1 MAERDGTIVIDT
13 QIDTKGV
20 DAGSEKTEASL
31 RRMAKKVNDIGA
43 TAKAALNKQIDAFAK
58 LNNEYAAQEQKVER
72 LRQKVAEY
80 GNQKIPTDEYKEI
93 QAQIEQAAVKLNR
106 LKEAQER
113 YIAGGG
119 KKNSNTYRR
128 QVYDME
134 ELANTIKYAEGEL
147 KDLEETGKAFTIG
160 NRTKEAMS
168 DAEKLEQAERKLC
181 DMHNKLQTA
190 YDGVNDKINE
200 YSQKADEATASTSRL
215 SRIGGMVGKAIG
227 SIATFGKNAAKSLT
241 GAKKSSS
248 GFGLSLGTLVK
259 YGFGIRSLY
268 VLVNKLRSALVD
280 GFKNLSQYSGET
292 NGSISM
298 LWSSLERLKNSLATA
313 FAPILTVVA
322 PILSKFIDMLSTAAS
337 YVSMFFSFLSGK
349 STYTRAIAVQ
359 KNYAASLGDTASAA
373 KDAADATED
382 AAKAAEDY
390 LSPLDDINKFTA
402 EDSPS
407 SKTPSSGSGSGGTGA
422 TGPMFEDVPIE
433 SNIKKIFQKIKDLIK
448 SGDFEGLGE
457 MMADA
462 INRGLE
468 KVKKAISWDNVGP
481 TVTYFVTGF
490 TRTFNSLVDN
500 IDWDLLGRTI
510 GTGINTIVNTLDLFY
525 TGIDWKN
532 LGNKFADGVNGVVYE
547 VDWAKL
553 GQFIGHKILALP
565 TIIVGFVENL
575 DWSALSKAASTLILN
590 FLDTLIEFIHNIDWS
605 KIVTNVQDALTNIQW
620 IAIAEKILELLGY
633 ALGSITGALARL
645 IGNLIAQGASEAYQY
660 FEDKIKEAGGNV
672 VDGILLGILDA
683 LLGIGS
689 WIVDNVFKPIL
700 DGFKNAF
707 GIHSPSTVMQE
718 QGHYIIEGLLL
729 GITDFLSKIKKK
741 FEEIRN
747 IVTEKMDNIKSSAV
761 SKVNEMKKGLS
772 NGVGRIKESFRSG
785 FSTLVGYVKSP
796 INSIIRFINNFLYAI
811 QTMQNSFANA
821 LNSMSISLPHW
832 LEKLTGFSSVGF
844 NVGYWSAPMVP
855 YLAQGAV
862 IPPNKEFM
870 AVLGDQKS
878 GNNIEA
884 PESLIRR
891 IVREESGNGKGS
903 TYNVTAQVN
912 RRTLFDLVLEEGKV
926 RRTVTGRNPFETV

>member
-31 RRMAKKVNDIGA
+31 RRMAQKVNDIGA
-43 TAKAALNKQIDAFAK
+43 TAKAALNKQIDAFARLNSQYDSQSEKIDALKRKIAGYSDEYGEMQAKIDETVKK
-58 LNNEYAAQEQKVER
+58 LNDLEMMQGVIKDAVKDSAKRGTTFDTTQYKWVQEDIEKLTKEIE
-72 LRQKVAEY
+72 VAEREQDKLFAT
-80 GNQKIPTDEYKEI
+80 GNPFELGSKARAAKE
-93 QAQIEQAAVKLNR
+93 
-106 LKEAQER
+106 
-113 YIAGGG
+113 
-119 KKNSNTYRR
+119 
-128 QVYDME
+128 
-134 ELANTIKYAEGEL
+134 
-147 KDLEETGKAFTIG
+147 DLEKLSQEEGKLA
-160 NRTKEAMS
+160 
-168 DAEKLEQAERKLC
+168 

-313 FAPILTVVA
+313 FAPILTV
-322 PILSKFIDMLSTAAS
+322 
-337 YVSMFFSFLSGK
+337 
-349 STYTRAIAVQ
+349 
-359 KNYAASLGDTASAA
+359 
-373 KDAADATED
+373 
-382 AAKAAEDY
+382 
-390 LSPLDDINKFTA
+390 
-402 EDSPS
+402 
-407 SKTPSSGSGSGGTGA
+407 
-422 TGPMFEDVPIE
+422 
-433 SNIKKIFQKIKDLIK
+433 
-448 SGDFEGLGE
+448 
-457 MMADA
+457 
-462 INRGLE
+462 
-468 KVKKAISWDNVGP
+468 
-481 TVTYFVTGF
+481 
-490 TRTFNSLVDN
+490 
-500 IDWDLLGRTI
+500 
-510 GTGINTIVNTLDLFY
+510 
-525 TGIDWKN
+525 
-532 LGNKFADGVNGVVYE
+532 
-547 VDWAKL
+547 
-553 GQFIGHKILALP
+553 
-565 TIIVGFVENL
+565 
-575 DWSALSKAASTLILN
+575 
-590 FLDTLIEFIHNIDWS
+590 
-605 KIVTNVQDALTNIQW
+605 
-620 IAIAEKILELLGY
+620 
-633 ALGSITGALARL
+633 
-645 IGNLIAQGASEAYQY
+645 
-660 FEDKIKEAGGNV
+660 
-672 VDGILLGILDA
+672 
-683 LLGIGS
+683 
-689 WIVDNVFKPIL
+689 
-700 DGFKNAF
+700 
-707 GIHSPSTVMQE
+707 
-718 QGHYIIEGLLL
+718 L

-747 IVTEKMDNIKSSAV
+747 LVTEKMDNIKSSAV

-772 NGVGRIKESFRSG
+772 DGVERIKESFRSG

>member
-31 RRMAKKVNDIGA
+31 RRMAQKVNDIGA
-43 TAKAALNKQIDAFAK
+43 TAKAALNKQIDAFARLNSQYDSQSEKIDALKRKIAGYSDEYGEMQAKIDETVKK
-58 LNNEYAAQEQKVER
+58 LNDLEMMQGVIKDAVKDSAKRGTTFDTTQYKWVQEDIEKLTKEIE
-72 LRQKVAEY
+72 VAEREQDKLFAT
-80 GNQKIPTDEYKEI
+80 GKPFELGSKARAAKE
-93 QAQIEQAAVKLNR
+93 
-106 LKEAQER
+106 
-113 YIAGGG
+113 
-119 KKNSNTYRR
+119 
-128 QVYDME
+128 
-134 ELANTIKYAEGEL
+134 
-147 KDLEETGKAFTIG
+147 DLEKLSQEEGKLA
-160 NRTKEAMS
+160 
-168 DAEKLEQAERKLC
+168 

-402 EDSPS
+402 EDTSSKSPS
-407 SKTPSSGSGSGGTGA
+407 GGSGGSGGGGG
-422 TGPMFEDVPIE
+422 TGPMFEEVEITDIPVLEKLKDILSQIFKPFKQAWQQEGKATIDAAKLAFTNLKSLAKDVGKSMLEVWTNGTGTQLLSTALQIVQAILTTIGRIAGKLDE
-433 SNIKKIFQKIKDLIK
+433 AWNKNSVGTAIIQAIADILQKILDFVNRITWATADWAAKLDFYPLLDSIRQLLESVSPLVEKIGNFLGDVYEKIILPFLTWLI
-448 SGDFEGLGE
+448 ETGL
-457 MMADA
+457 
-462 INRGLE
+462 
-468 KVKKAISWDNVGP
+468 P
-481 TVTYFVTGF
+481 TVIEWLGKFF
-490 TRTFNSLVDN
+490 DFLSEHQW
-500 IDWDLLGRTI
+500 IIDLLGATLLGAFAASKIVALITSIMDEIELLMSII
-510 GTGINTIVNTLDLFY
+510 GTKGLIGLLGGPLAVAIAATIAILILLVTHWDTVKNTMNTIKDWIANAFVHDWTKEFGYLGVYLNAWFKNIKNLWDGVKQIFNGIITFVKGVFTGNWRQAWEGVKQIFAGVWNSFAAIVKAPINTI
-525 TGIDWKN
+525 
-532 LGNKFADGVNGVVYE
+532 
-547 VDWAKL
+547 
-553 GQFIGHKILALP
+553 
-565 TIIVGFVENL
+565 
-575 DWSALSKAASTLILN
+575 
-590 FLDTLIEFIHNIDWS
+590 
-605 KIVTNVQDALTNIQW
+605 
-620 IAIAEKILELLGY
+620 IA
-633 ALGSITGALARL
+633 
-645 IGNLIAQGASEAYQY
+645 
-660 FEDKIKEAGGNV
+660 F
-672 VDGILLGILDA
+672 
-683 LLGIGS
+683 
-689 WIVDNVFKPIL
+689 
-700 DGFKNAF
+700 
-707 GIHSPSTVMQE
+707 
-718 QGHYIIEGLLL
+718 
-729 GITDFLSKIKKK
+729 
-741 FEEIRN
+741 
-747 IVTEKMDNIKSSAV
+747 
-761 SKVNEMKKGLS
+761 
-772 NGVGRIKESFRSG
+772 
-785 FSTLVGYVKSP
+785 
-796 INSIIRFINNFLYAI
+796 INSFLYAI

-862 IPPNKEFM
+862 IPPNREFM

-926 RRTVTGRNPFETV
+926 RRTVTGRNPFELI